1 MNFVLNGIEWTVVF
15 VNPLNCKLERS
26 DGSLTVGATEIPTRT
41 VYIADNLHPA
51 FEWKVLCHEIV
62 HACIASYGVYLTTEQ
77 EELVADLIATY
88 GREIINTAD
97 RVFSRLRGLAA

>member
-1 MNFVLNGIEWTVVF
+1 MTFVLNGIKWTVIF
-15 VNPLNCKLERS
+15 LKPSNRRFRRS
-26 DGSLTVGATEIPTRT
+26 DGSYTVGMTEIPTRT

-62 HACIASYGVYLTTEQ
+62 HACIASYGVYLTVEQ

-88 GREIINTAD
+88 GKEIVNTAD

>member
-1 MNFVLNGIEWTVVF
+1 MNFILNGMEWTIVF
-15 VNPLNCKLERS
+15 VNPLNRKLERS

-41 VYIADNLHPA
+41 VYLADNLHPV

-62 HACIASYGVYLTTEQ
+62 HAAMASYWVYLTVEQ

-88 GREIINTAD
+88 GKEIIQTTD
-97 RVFSRLRGLAA
+97 RVFARLGRVAA

>member
-1 MNFVLNGIEWTVVF
+1 MNFMLNGIEWTVVF
-15 VNPLNCKLERS
+15 VNPLNGKLRRS

-41 VYIADNLHPA
+41 VYLADNLHPV

-62 HACIASYGVYLTTEQ
+62 HAAMASYGVWLTVEQ

-88 GREIINTAD
+88 GREIIDTAD
-97 RVFSRLRGLAA
+97 SVFSRLRRGIA